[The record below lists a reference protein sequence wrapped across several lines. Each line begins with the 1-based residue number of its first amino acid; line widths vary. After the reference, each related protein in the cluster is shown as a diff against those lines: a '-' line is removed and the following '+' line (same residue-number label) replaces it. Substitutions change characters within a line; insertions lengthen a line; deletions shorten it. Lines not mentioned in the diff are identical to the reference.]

1 MGVSRL
7 ILGNTL
13 NLIDINWIS
22 RIELDLVFKVKL
34 KKEVNFSVNLGSS
47 ETKVMETFKVIL
59 DFPPE
64 INDIPDKINNFPNQI
79 NGFQHQIYTPR
90 SRTAPKIR
98 RRIRISR
105 HILDPEMELIIV
117 IFVIRT
123 SSPRSI
129 LSTKII
135 RYIPSTFAGLV

>member
-59 DFPPE
+59 DF
-64 INDIPDKINNFPNQI
+64 
-79 NGFQHQIYTPR
+79 
-90 SRTAPKIR
+90 
-98 RRIRISR
+98 
-105 HILDPEMELIIV
+105 
-117 IFVIRT
+117 
-123 SSPRSI
+123 
-129 LSTKII
+129 
-135 RYIPSTFAGLV
+135 